1 MNVTTFYIFI
11 CIFVNICQVD
21 GGCYFPVEV
30 QGEYVTQS
38 MIDSEIAYT
47 SVTIAYNSIPG
58 WGNCYSRLGAL
69 RHDHILQDVTV
80 NGDSC
85 FKCVQLR
92 VRSPNILQVHALD
105 SVYQCHKTPEE
116 AEAQC
121 PTTERIRAQ
130 EAR

>member
-1 MNVTTFYIFI
+1 MNVTRVLIFI
-11 CIFVNICQVD
+11 FIFLNVCQVD

-38 MIDSEIAYT
+38 MIDTEIAYT

-58 WGNCYSRLGAL
+58 WGNCYSRLGAG
-69 RHDHILQDVTV
+69 RHNHILQDVTV

-92 VRSPNILQVHALD
+92 VRSPNIIQVHTLD
-105 SVYQCHKTPEE
+105 SVYQCHRTPEE
-116 AEAQC
+116 AEANC
-121 PTTERIRAQ
+121 PNWETIRDRKA
-130 EAR
+130 